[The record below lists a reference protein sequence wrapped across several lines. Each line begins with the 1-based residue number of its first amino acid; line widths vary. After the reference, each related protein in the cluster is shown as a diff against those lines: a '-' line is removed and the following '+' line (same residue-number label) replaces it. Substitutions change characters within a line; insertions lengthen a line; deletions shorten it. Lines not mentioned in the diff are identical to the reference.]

1 MSFRVVHEAV
11 ATTEFREA
19 VAWYEQQSEGLG
31 VRFVLEV
38 DKVLAAVSS
47 QPLRFSK
54 ASRKSRKARVFGW
67 PYTIYFA
74 VNEEHRE
81 VKVIAVWHGA
91 RNPAELRARLN

>member
-1 MSFRVVHEAV
+1 MSFQVVHEAE

-19 VAWYEQQSEGLG
+19 VAWYEEQSEGLG

-38 DKVLAAVSS
+38 DKIMAAIAS

-54 ASRKSRKARVFGW
+54 ASRKSRRAQVLGW
-67 PYTIYFA
+67 PFTIYFA
-74 VNEEHRE
+74 VNEAYHE

-91 RNPAELRARLN
+91 RNPAELRRRLK